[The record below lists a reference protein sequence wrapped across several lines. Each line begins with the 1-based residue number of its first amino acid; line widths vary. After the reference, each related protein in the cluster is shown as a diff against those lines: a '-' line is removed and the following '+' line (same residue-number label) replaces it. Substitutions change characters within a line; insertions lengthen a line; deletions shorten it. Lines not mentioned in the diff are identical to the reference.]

1 MLVTTIKDLQI
12 LLQKVRSENKTI
24 GFVPTMG
31 ALHSG
36 HLSLVAAA
44 NSQTNQ
50 VVVSIFVN
58 PTQFNN
64 AEDLKKYPKNL
75 TNDVQFIREDY
86 PNTIIFAPEV
96 AEMYARGEIRE
107 RFDFEGIEKV
117 MEGAFRQGHF
127 DGVGTVVKQLFS
139 IVQPDKAFFGEKDYQ
154 QLAII
159 KKLVTI
165 TKQPVQIIACP
176 TEREPNGLAKSSRNQ
191 RLNEQQKQQAGII
204 FEGLSEMK
212 ASFSFN
218 TQASSL
224 KQLFKERI
232 QAVEGFDLEYIEISN
247 QDTLQ
252 PVECF
257 TENTKYRAFAAVYVG
272 EVRLI
277 DNIALN

>member
-1 MLVTTIKDLQI
+1 MLVTTINDLHF
-12 LLQKVRSENKTI
+12 LLQKVRYEEKTI

-36 HLSLVAAA
+36 HLSLIASAHL
-44 NSQTNQ
+44 QTNQ

-64 AEDLKKYPKNL
+64 VEDLKKYPKNL
-75 TNDVQFIREDY
+75 ANDIQFIAEDY

-96 AEMYARGEIRE
+96 AEMYAQGEIKE
-107 RFDFEGIEKV
+107 QFDFEGIEKV
-117 MEGAFRQGHF
+117 MEGAFREGHF
-127 DGVGTVVKQLFS
+127 DGVGTIVKRLFS
-139 IVQPDKAFFGEKDYQ
+139 IVKPDKAFFGEKDYQ
-154 QLAII
+154 QLVII

-191 RLNEQQKQQAGII
+191 RLSEQQKQQAGFI
-204 FEGLSEMK
+204 FEALSEMK
-212 ASFSFN
+212 TSFSLN
-218 TQASSL
+218 TQAGSL
-224 KQLFKERI
+224 KQLFEEKI
-232 QAVEGFDLEYIEISN
+232 QAIEGFDIEYIEISN

-252 PVECF
+252 PVEYF